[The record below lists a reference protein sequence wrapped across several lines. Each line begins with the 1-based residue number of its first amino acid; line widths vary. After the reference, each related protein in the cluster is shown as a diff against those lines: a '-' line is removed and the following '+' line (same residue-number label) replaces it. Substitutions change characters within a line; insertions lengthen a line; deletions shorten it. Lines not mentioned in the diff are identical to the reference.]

1 MATLKKGSKEDVTEE
16 YERLL
21 HEKDSAR
28 YVLRLYIAGNSPRS
42 QVAVDNVRKVC
53 DEHLKGRF
61 DLEVIDI
68 YQDNTMVPDD
78 LVLAAPTLVRQLPL
92 PLRRIIGDMT
102 NKDRVLVGLDL
113 IPRQ

>member
-1 MATLKKGSKEDVTEE
+1 MATPKKGREEDVTDE

-21 HEKDSAR
+21 REKNSAR
-28 YVLRLYIAGNSPRS
+28 YVLRLYIAGNSARS
-42 QVAVDNVRKVC
+42 QVAVDNVRKIC

-68 YQDNTMVPDD
+68 YQDNTMIPDD
-78 LVLAAPTLVRQLPL
+78 LVLAAPTLIRQLPL

-113 IPRQ
+113 VPRQ

>member
-1 MATLKKGSKEDVTEE
+1 MATLKKGSKEDVTDE

-21 HEKDSAR
+21 QEKSSAR
-28 YVLRLYIAGNSPRS
+28 YVLRLYIAGNSARS
-42 QVAVDNVRKVC
+42 QVAVDNVRKIC
-53 DEHLKGRF
+53 DEHLQGRF

-68 YQDNTMVPDD
+68 YQDNIMMPDD
-78 LVLAAPTLVRQLPL
+78 LVLAAPTLIRHLPL

>member
-1 MATLKKGSKEDVTEE
+1 MATLKKGSKEDVTDE

-21 HEKDSAR
+21 QEESSAR

-42 QVAVDNVRKVC
+42 QVAVDNVRKIC

-68 YQDNTMVPDD
+68 YQDNTMIPDD
-78 LVLAAPTLVRQLPL
+78 LVIAAPTLIRQLPL

>member
-1 MATLKKGSKEDVTEE
+1 MATLKKGSKEDVTDE

-21 HEKDSAR
+21 QEKSSAR
-28 YVLRLYIAGNSPRS
+28 YVLRLYIAGNSARS
-42 QVAVDNVRKVC
+42 QVAVDNVRKIC
-53 DEHLKGRF
+53 DEHLQGRF

-68 YQDNTMVPDD
+68 YQDNTMITDD
-78 LVLAAPTLVRQLPL
+78 LVLAAPTLIRQLPL

>member
-1 MATLKKGSKEDVTEE
+1 MATLKKGSKEDVTDE

-21 HEKDSAR
+21 QEKGSAS

-42 QVAVDNVRKVC
+42 QVAVDNVRKIC
-53 DEHLKGRF
+53 EEHLKGRF

-68 YQDNTMVPDD
+68 YQDTTMIPDD
-78 LVLAAPTLVRQLPL
+78 LVLAAPTLIRQLPL